1 MSRPLH
7 RTNGL
12 YQWDARVAA
21 VRNKMRQAVLVTVFC
36 DTRKEAID
44 AACEQVAARGY
55 SHPTVDHIT
64 KIQNY
69 GTCFNR

>member
-1 MSRPLH
+1 MGKPLC

-21 VRNKMRQAVLVTVFC
+21 VRDKMRQAVLVTIFG

-44 AACEQVAARGY
+44 AACEQVIARGY

-64 KIQNY
+64 RVALTSHK
-69 GTCFNR
+69 G